1 MGAQGASPKG
11 APPQHHCLNCGL
23 PGWVGFSPPSLPPG
37 VGGSSYS
44 HLCVP
49 WRQVSQSICE
59 LLQVQG
65 HHPLRTLPH
74 YPFHCHT
81 LGPASG
87 TNKFREKQRV
97 EQQLGALSG
106 SWLAG
111 WHLSLA
117 LWCHLPSCY
126 KVIGPCLSL
135 WNQSGTESP
144 ELMWSFL
151 PASFP
156 WCLWGPSVPKGKRAP
171 YASQEYHLL
180 KENGSSDP

>member
-1 MGAQGASPKG
+1 MEVF
-11 APPQHHCLNCGL
+11 
-23 PGWVGFSPPSLPPG
+23 PGWKMRKCCCNWEHKGPPKKEPHLSITALIMASLGGWGSLFPPSLPPG

-49 WRQVSQSICE
+49 WRQVSQSIYE

-117 LWCHLPSCY
+117 LWYHLPSCY
-126 KVIGPCLSL
+126 KVIEPCLSL

-144 ELMWSFL
+144 ELMWSFP

-156 WCLWGPSVPKGKRAP
+156 WPVG
-171 YASQEYHLL
+171 SQCT
-180 KENGSSDP
+180 